1 MKKYELEGICVVLVL
16 YNINYKDSLSLS
28 KLLIKNK
35 IKIYVCD
42 NSTKDY
48 GNIELEKYSNVK
60 YINMGGNKGLAKA
73 YNKAVNIIP
82 HDKLIILLDDD
93 SVLPENFFDS
103 ILDEVSKTNADI
115 YIPIVE
121 DGNGILSPCKNRNN
135 CFFRYNDIHEIDNDF
150 SAINSGLVIKSK
162 VFEDYRYDENMF
174 LDYID
179 HAFFNDM
186 KKKKKKFK
194 IMYRVK
200 IRQNFSLNTDTKE
213 SSIIRLKILKKD
225 LKYFYRNQKRYYYW
239 TVFKKKIHLCLI
251 HKSIKFIFI

>member
-1 MKKYELEGICVVLVL
+1 MKRYKLEDIYVVLVL
-16 YNINYKDSLSLS
+16 YNTNYKESLSLS
-28 KLLIKNK
+28 KLLTKNK

-48 GNIELEKYSNVK
+48 GNNELENYCNVK

-73 YNKAVNIIP
+73 YNKAVDIIP
-82 HDKLIILLDDD
+82 NDKLIILLDDD
-93 SVLPENFFDS
+93 SILPENFFNNV
-103 ILDEVSKTNADI
+103 LDEVSTTNADI

-121 DGNGILSPCKNRNN
+121 DGKGILSPCKNKNN
-135 CFFRYNDIHEIDNDF
+135 CFFRYKDIHEIKNDF
-150 SAINSGLVIKSK
+150 SAINSGLVIKSE
-162 VFEDYRYDENMF
+162 VFQNYRYDENIF

-186 KKKKKKFK
+186 KKKKNKFK
-194 IMYRVK
+194 IMVGVK
-200 IRQNFSLNTDTKE
+200 IKQNFSLNTDTKE

-225 LKYFYRNQKRYYYW
+225 LKYFYRNKKRYYYW
-239 TVFKKKIHLCLI
+239 TIFKKKIHLCLI